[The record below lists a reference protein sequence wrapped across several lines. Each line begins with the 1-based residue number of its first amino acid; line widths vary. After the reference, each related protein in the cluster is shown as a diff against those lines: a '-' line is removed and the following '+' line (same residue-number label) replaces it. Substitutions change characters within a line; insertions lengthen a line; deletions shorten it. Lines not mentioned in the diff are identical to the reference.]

1 MGLFPFFPFGYKR
14 YSPYYTYYNMRQNN
28 VDHSHCANSNS
39 FISSVP
45 AKSTFDNTL
54 DSNNNFNC
62 NQNEN
67 NNINAYNKNNISNTS
82 TNNYNHSQ
90 NYKKSSKYNRFANI
104 NFDSLLSSDLEH
116 PIIEILGIQLYLDDL
131 IILGLLFFLYKEDVH
146 DEILFGILLLLLLS

>member
-1 MGLFPFFPFGYKR
+1 MGLFPIFPFGYKR

-28 VDHSHCANSNS
+28 INSSNCTTAKS
-39 FISSVP
+39 YISSTP
-45 AKSTFDNTL
+45 TNFSFSNN
-54 DSNNNFNC
+54 SNNNHNLSC

-67 NNINAYNKNNISNTS
+67 NNINNN
-82 TNNYNHSQ
+82 TNNTNINYDHSKNH
-90 NYKKSSKYNRFANI
+90 KKSSKYNHFANI
-104 NFDSLLSSDLEH
+104 NFNSLFGSDLEH

>member
-28 VDHSHCANSNS
+28 INSSNCANPKSY
-39 FISSVP
+39 ISSTP
-45 AKSTFDNTL
+45 AKFSF
-54 DSNNNFNC
+54 SNNCNNNNLSC

-67 NNINAYNKNNISNTS
+67 NDINNNTNINYDHSKN
-82 TNNYNHSQ
+82 H
-90 NYKKSSKYNRFANI
+90 KKSSKYNHFANI
-104 NFDSLLSSDLEH
+104 NFNSLFGSDLEQ

>member
-28 VDHSHCANSNS
+28 INSSNCTTAKSYISSTPANFS
-39 FISSVP
+39 FI
-45 AKSTFDNTL
+45 NN
-54 DSNNNFNC
+54 SNNNNNLSC

-67 NNINAYNKNNISNTS
+67 NNINNNTNINYDHSKN
-82 TNNYNHSQ
+82 H
-90 NYKKSSKYNRFANI
+90 KKSSKYNHFANI
-104 NFDSLLSSDLEH
+104 NFNSLFGSDLEH
-116 PIIEILGIQLYLDDL
+116 PIIEILGIHLYLDDL

>member
-1 MGLFPFFPFGYKR
+1 MGLFPLFPFGYKR

-28 VDHSHCANSNS
+28 INSSNCTIAKSYISSTPANFS
-39 FISSVP
+39 FI
-45 AKSTFDNTL
+45 NN
-54 DSNNNFNC
+54 SNNNNNLSC

-67 NNINAYNKNNISNTS
+67 NNINNNTNINYDHSKN
-82 TNNYNHSQ
+82 H
-90 NYKKSSKYNRFANI
+90 KKSSKYNHFANI
-104 NFDSLLSSDLEH
+104 NFNSLFGSDLEH

>member
-1 MGLFPFFPFGYKR
+1 MGLFPIFPFGYKR

-28 VDHSHCANSNS
+28 INSSNCATAKSY
-39 FISSVP
+39 ISSTP
-45 AKSTFDNTL
+45 AKFSFSNN
-54 DSNNNFNC
+54 SNNNNNLSC

-67 NNINAYNKNNISNTS
+67 NNINNNTNINYDHSKN
-82 TNNYNHSQ
+82 H
-90 NYKKSSKYNRFANI
+90 KKSSKYNHFANI
-104 NFDSLLSSDLEH
+104 NFNSLFGSDLEH

>member
-28 VDHSHCANSNS
+28 INSSNCTTEKSYISSTPANFS
-39 FISSVP
+39 FI
-45 AKSTFDNTL
+45 NN
-54 DSNNNFNC
+54 SNNNNNLSC

-67 NNINAYNKNNISNTS
+67 NNINNNTNINYDHSKN
-82 TNNYNHSQ
+82 H
-90 NYKKSSKYNRFANI
+90 KKSSKYNHFANI
-104 NFDSLLSSDLEH
+104 NFNSLFGSDLEH